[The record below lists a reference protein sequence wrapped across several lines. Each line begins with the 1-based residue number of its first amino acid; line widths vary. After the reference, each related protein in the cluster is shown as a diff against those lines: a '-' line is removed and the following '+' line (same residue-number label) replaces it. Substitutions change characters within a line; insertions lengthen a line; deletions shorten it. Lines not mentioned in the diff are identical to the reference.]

1 MFFSRYKLPLAALSW
16 ILLLLLGFVV
26 YFPGLEGS
34 FIFDDAPNLKT
45 LGLYGGVT
53 DWDTFHSFVF
63 GGFSG
68 PTGRPIS
75 LLTFLLDANNWPAEP
90 LGFKYT
96 NVLLHLLNGTLLFAV
111 TLQVLRLRRLLAY
124 HQCVWVA
131 LMVAGLWVL
140 HPYLTS
146 TALYVIQRMAMLS
159 ATFCLV
165 GIWLYL
171 YGRFR
176 VAENPVKSYICMT
189 AGVGLGTVLATFSKE
204 NGAALAL
211 MVLCLETTVVSADSR
226 ILPLNR
232 LWKWGAL
239 ILPSIALAFLLL
251 KGPMIN
257 GWFQDYSTRDFSPY
271 ERLLT
276 QFRVV
281 LSYLYSWFAP
291 SSSGGQIFYDDFA
304 TSRGLLSPFTTV
316 ISGALIVGL
325 IGTSIMKR
333 RVWPVTSFAILFYFA
348 SLAIESTTIGLEMKF
363 GHRIYLGSAFLFL
376 PIILW
381 ASQSLRPLLKVGLGT
396 ALIVAMAGLT
406 FSASSLWGDYQKLTM
421 VWAAQKPNSV
431 RSQTEAA
438 QMLFV
443 SGQVL
448 ESRRLLDRA
457 AERMPNDFRLRLTQ
471 VLVQCMAGGAKS
483 DDLMA
488 VKSLAETGPYR
499 HTDFNLLDSLLTSA
513 SNVDCEGVSSHDAL
527 GITEK
532 LLVSSRYTAPSAL
545 AYAQLHYY
553 YGLALLQAGE
563 QEKGLTM
570 LDKSLESRSSL
581 HMRMNIAA
589 YKASAGL
596 LALALEDARF
606 VRERLQSGEITG
618 RAAVE
623 SPHLDD
629 VKHFIQV
636 LKNDISGSNELPLN
650 RSQPRSQEY
659 LR

>member
-1 MFFSRYKLPLAALSW
+1 LLVSHYKLPLAALSW
-16 ILLLLLGFVV
+16 ILLLLLGFAV
-26 YFPGLEGS
+26 YYPGLDGS
-34 FIFDDAPNLKT
+34 FIFDDIPNLQT

-53 DWDTFHSFVF
+53 NWDTFHSFVF

-75 LLTFLLDANNWPAEP
+75 LLTFLLDANNWPADP
-90 LGFKYT
+90 FGFKYT
-96 NVLLHLLNGTLLFAV
+96 NVLFHLLNGTLLFAV
-111 TLQVLRLRRLLAY
+111 TLQILRLCESVTN
-124 HQCVWVA
+124 HQGVWVA
-131 LMVAGLWVL
+131 LMVAGLWLL

-146 TALYVIQRMAMLS
+146 TTLYVIQRMAMLS

-171 YGRFR
+171 YGRLR
-176 VAENPVKSYICMT
+176 VVENPVRSYICMT
-189 AGVGLGTVLATFSKE
+189 VGVGLGTVLATFSKE

-211 MVLCLETTVVSADSR
+211 MVLSLEATVVNANSR
-226 ILPLNR
+226 LPSLNR

-239 ILPSIALAFLLL
+239 ILPSIALALLLL
-251 KGPMIN
+251 KGPML
-257 GWFQDYSTRDFSPY
+257 GSWFQDYGTRDFSPY

-304 TSRGLLSPFTTV
+304 TSRGLFAPVTTI
-316 ISGALIVGL
+316 ISAALVVGL
-325 IGTSIMKR
+325 IGISIMKR
-333 RVWPVTSFAILFYFA
+333 RVWPVTSFAILFYFS

-363 GHRIYLGSAFLFL
+363 DHRIYLGSAFLFL

-381 ASQSLRPLLKVGLGT
+381 TSQSLKPRLKASLGV
-396 ALIVAMAGLT
+396 AVIVVMAGLT

-421 VWAAQKPNSV
+421 VWATQKPDSV

-448 ESRRLLDRA
+448 ESRRFLNEA
-457 AERMPNDFRLRLTQ
+457 AERIPDDFRLRLTQ
-471 VLVQCMAGGAKS
+471 VLVQCTTGGARPE
-483 DDLMA
+483 DLTA

-499 HTDFNLLDSLLTSA
+499 HTDFNLLGSLLTSA
-513 SNVDCEGVSSHDAL
+513 SNVNCEGVSSHDAL
-527 GITEK
+527 AITEK
-532 LLVSSRYTAPSAL
+532 LLKSSRYTSPSAL

-553 YGLALLQAGE
+553 HGLALLQNGE
-563 QEKGLTM
+563 QRKALVM
-570 LDKSLESRSSL
+570 LDKALQSRSSL
-581 HMRMNIAA
+581 HMKMNIAA

-596 LALALEDARF
+596 LVQALEDARF

-618 RAAVE
+618 RAAAE
-623 SPHLDD
+623 SPPLDE
-629 VKHFIQV
+629 VEHFIEV
-636 LKNDISGSNELPLN
+636 VENDIAGAKEPPAEQSWSGSH
-650 RSQPRSQEY
+650 
-659 LR
+659 

>member
-1 MFFSRYKLPLAALSW
+1 MSALPVSRYKSPLAALSW
-16 ILLLLLGFVV
+16 ILLLLLSFLV
-26 YFPGLEGS
+26 YYPGLYGS
-34 FIFDDAPNLKT
+34 FIFDDIPNLKT
-45 LGLYGGVT
+45 LGLSGGVT

-75 LLTFLLDANNWPAEP
+75 LLTFLLDANNWPADP
-90 LGFKYT
+90 FGFKYT

-111 TLQVLRLRRLLAY
+111 TLQIMRLRETVTS
-124 HQCVWVA
+124 HQGVWVA
-131 LMVAGLWVL
+131 LMVAGLWLL
-140 HPYLTS
+140 HPSLTS
-146 TALYVIQRMAMLS
+146 TTLYIIQRMAMLS

-171 YGRFR
+171 HGRFR
-176 VAENPVKSYICMT
+176 VVENPVKSYVCMT
-189 AGVGLGTVLATFSKE
+189 VGVGLGTVLATFSKE

-211 MVLCLETTVVSADSR
+211 MVLCLEATVVSADSR
-226 ILPLNR
+226 LPSLNR
-232 LWKWGAL
+232 LWKWVAL
-239 ILPSIALAFLLL
+239 ILPSIALALLLL
-251 KGPMIN
+251 KGPVL
-257 GWFQDYSTRDFSPY
+257 GSWFQDYGTRDFSPY

-304 TSRGLLSPFTTV
+304 TSRGLFAPFTTI
-316 ISGALIVGL
+316 ISAALVVGL
-325 IGTSIMKR
+325 ISISIMKR
-333 RVWPVTSFAILFYFA
+333 RIWPVTSFAILFYFA

-363 GHRIYLGSAFLFL
+363 DHRIYLGSAFLFL

-381 ASQSLRPLLKVGLGT
+381 TSQNLRPLLKASLGI
-396 ALIVAMAGLT
+396 AVIVVMAGLT

-421 VWAAQKPNSV
+421 VWATQNPDSV

-438 QMLFV
+438 QMLFAR
-443 SGQVL
+443 GQVL
-448 ESRRLLDRA
+448 ESRRLLDEA
-457 AERMPNDFRLRLTQ
+457 AERIPEDFRLRLTQ
-471 VLVQCMAGGAKS
+471 VLVQCFAGGARTG
-483 DDLMA
+483 DLTA
-488 VKSLAETGPYR
+488 VKSLAETDPYK
-499 HTDFNLLDSLLTSA
+499 HTDFNLLNSLLTSA
-513 SNVDCEGVSSHDAL
+513 SNDDCKGVSSHDAL
-527 GITEK
+527 AITEK
-532 LLVSSRYTAPSAL
+532 LLNSSRYTSPSAL

-563 QEKGLTM
+563 QEKGLVM
-570 LDKSLESRSSL
+570 LDKALESRSSL

-596 LALALEDARF
+596 LVQALEDAKF

-623 SPHLDD
+623 SPPLDE
-629 VKHFIQV
+629 VEHFIRV
-636 LKNDISGSNELPLN
+636 VEDDIAGN
-650 RSQPRSQEY
+650 
-659 LR
+659 

>member
-1 MFFSRYKLPLAALSW
+1 MPTSRYKLPLAALSW
-16 ILLLLLGFVV
+16 ILLLLLGFLV
-26 YFPGLEGS
+26 YYPGLHGS
-34 FIFDDAPNLKT
+34 FIFDDIPNLKT
-45 LGLYGGVT
+45 LGLYGGIT

-68 PTGRPIS
+68 PTGRPIA
-75 LLTFLLDANNWPAEP
+75 LLTFLLDANNWPADP
-90 LGFKYT
+90 FGFKYT

-111 TLQVLRLRRLLAY
+111 TLQILRLRESVTN
-124 HQCVWVA
+124 HQGVWVA
-131 LMVAGLWVL
+131 LMVAGLWLL

-146 TALYVIQRMAMLS
+146 TTLYIIQRMAMLS

-176 VAENPVKSYICMT
+176 VVENPVKSYVCMT
-189 AGVGLGTVLATFSKE
+189 VGVGLGTVLATFSKE

-211 MVLCLETTVVSADSR
+211 MVLSLEATVVRADSR
-226 ILPLNR
+226 LPSLNR

-239 ILPSIALAFLLL
+239 ILPSIALALVLL
-251 KGPMIN
+251 KGPVL
-257 GWFQDYSTRDFSPY
+257 GSWFQDYGTRDFSPY

-276 QFRVV
+276 QSRIV
-281 LSYLYSWFAP
+281 LSYLQSWFAP

-304 TSRGLLSPFTTV
+304 TSRGLFVPFTTI
-316 ISGALIVGL
+316 ISVALVVGL
-325 IGTSIMKR
+325 ISISIIKR
-333 RVWPVTSFAILFYFA
+333 RIWPVTSFAILFYFS

-363 GHRIYLGSAFLFL
+363 DHRIYLGSAFLFL

-381 ASQSLRPLLKVGLGT
+381 TSQNLRPLLKASLGV
-396 ALIVAMAGLT
+396 AVIVVMASLT

-421 VWAAQKPNSV
+421 VWATQNPESV

-438 QMLFV
+438 QMLFAR
-443 SGQVL
+443 GQVL
-448 ESRRLLDRA
+448 ESRRLLDEA
-457 AERMPNDFRLRLTQ
+457 AERIPEDFRLRLTQ
-471 VLVQCMAGGAKS
+471 VLVQCFAGGARTG
-483 DDLMA
+483 DLTA
-488 VKSLAETGPYR
+488 VKSLAETGPYK
-499 HTDFNLLDSLLTSA
+499 HTDFNLLNSLLTSA
-513 SNVDCEGVSSHDAL
+513 SNDDCKGVSSHDAL
-527 GITEK
+527 AITEK
-532 LLVSSRYTAPSAL
+532 LLNSSRYTSPSAL

-563 QEKGLTM
+563 QEKGLVM
-570 LDKSLESRSSL
+570 LDKALESRSSL

-596 LALALEDARF
+596 LVQALEDAKF

-623 SPHLDD
+623 SPPLDE
-629 VKHFIQV
+629 VEHFIRV
-636 LKNDISGSNELPLN
+636 VEDDIAGNKELPTDQS
-650 RSQPRSQEY
+650 RPGSQ
-659 LR
+659 